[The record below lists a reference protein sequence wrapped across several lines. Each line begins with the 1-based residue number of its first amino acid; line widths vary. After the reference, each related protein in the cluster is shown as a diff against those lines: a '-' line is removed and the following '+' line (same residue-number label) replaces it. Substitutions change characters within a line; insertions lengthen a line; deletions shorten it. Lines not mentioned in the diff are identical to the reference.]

1 MEWMMAGKQR
11 LILFDKCQTKNYTVD
26 MQSKTVKTRELLRNF
41 KEIKGQLTSGRVHF
55 VVIDIGD
62 DCELELKVRN
72 PKKTVGNV
80 LRWLETQPKSH
91 GFVARTDLFDT
102 FLRDNG

>member
-1 MEWMMAGKQR
+1 
-11 LILFDKCQTKNYTVD
+11 

-41 KEIKGQLTSGRVHF
+41 KEIKGQLTSGRIHY

-62 DCELELKVRN
+62 DCELELKVRE
-72 PKKTVGNV
+72 PKKTLGAA
-80 LRWLETQPKSH
+80 LRYLETQSTSP
-91 GFVARTDLFDT
+91 GFKARTDLFDT